1 MLMALL
7 MFVKWWNFTTNKKF
21 SYIINIYFIFQ
32 KIWIRFIMISKIK
45 LYFFSN
51 KFKVAIFYMFNVG
64 IIIII
69 LKIYSLQI
77 TFFLRIFY
85 LKFFTKKTLHFFLE
99 FALFLSF
106 FFQTRIVKLKKI
118 KTIKTCWLWRGEG
131 GGRGEGSNYIYFK
144 VM

>member
-7 MFVKWWNFTTNKKF
+7 MFVKWWNFTTNKTL
-21 SYIINIYFIFQ
+21 SYIINFYFIFQ
-32 KIWIRFIMISKIK
+32 KNWIRFIMISKIK

-51 KFKVAIFYMFNVG
+51 KFEVGIFYMFNVG
-64 IIIII
+64 IIRII
-69 LKIYSLQI
+69 LKFYSLGI

-85 LKFFTKKTLHFFLE
+85 LKFFTKKNLHFFLE

-106 FFQTRIVKLKKI
+106 FPNKNCQVKKNQNQKNMLVVE
-118 KTIKTCWLWRGEG
+118 GEG
-131 GGRGEGSNYIYFK
+131 GGGGGGFNYIYFK